1 MRFEFKVFFVYS
13 QNTDFPES
21 FILPYFT
28 TKVSTII
35 FSEGGYT
42 LSRLQNDKTS
52 NI

>member
-1 MRFEFKVFFVYS
+1 MRFEFKVFS
-13 QNTDFPES
+13 CILKIDFPES

-42 LSRLQNDKTS
+42 LS
-52 NI
+52 